1 MYLRILKK
9 DLKRKKTM
17 NVILLVFIML
27 AATFIASSVNNI
39 VTVTTALDNFY
50 EKAEGPD
57 YFVATRGIENNEPI
71 SQALDG
77 ISQVE
82 DCQTEDVIY
91 AESGAFCKGGKKLD
105 LKNTSVIMSFSDAAI
120 KFFDAENN
128 IIDEVKEGTVIL
140 SGKAMKNAG
149 INEGDV
155 IDITVGEKTISVK
168 VAGRCKDVILG
179 SDLMGMT
186 RFILNEKD
194 FEQLGQS
201 GNGFEGRL
209 WYIKTGDVAQVEEV
223 LSKADGI
230 LFNGDEA
237 MMKKTYVMD
246 MVIAGVLLV
255 VSVCLILVAFVVL
268 KFTIT
273 FTLSEEFREIGVMKA
288 IGIGNTKIRG
298 LYMVK
303 YLMMAATGA
312 VVGFFASIPFG
323 NMLIDSVSE
332 SIVLD
337 NENTVLINL
346 LCCILVV
353 AVILLFC
360 YGCTGKI
367 KKFTPI
373 DAVRN
378 GTTGERFNKKSVL
391 SLKNLPARPSVFMAL
406 NDILSSPVRYISI
419 MITYILCMLLVLV
432 LVNTANTLRSNKLVS
447 AFGVVK
453 SDLYMT
459 CDEAEMMSYMTADGR
474 EKAENKLDEI
484 ESKLEDNGIPAD
496 CMIETIY
503 KFNLTHNDKSYKSIG
518 LQGMRTSADMY
529 VYQEGTPP
537 QNENEIAITP
547 LVSEKLDAEIGDTV
561 TIHHSFGD
569 REYTVTALY
578 QSMNNLGEGVRL
590 HEDAQTDLGQ
600 SSGFFSFQLNF
611 KDSPDEKTI
620 KERAEKVKEIFDTKN
635 VQTAGEYVESMVGVA
650 DMIDGMKMLTLS
662 LVMIIIALVTILM
675 ERSFI
680 TKEQSEIAVMKAI
693 GFKTAT
699 VVSWHTMR
707 FMVIGIVSTI
717 AAVILSTPVTS
728 LSITPV
734 FRMMGAAF
742 GIEYDIK
749 PLEVYVIYPAVV
761 LAVTILSSMLTSL
774 YTRRI
779 AASQASSI
787 E

>member
-71 SQALDG
+71 SQTLDG

-105 LKNTSVIMSFSDAAI
+105 LKNTSVIMSFSNAAI
-120 KFFDAENN
+120 KFFDADNN

-201 GNGFEGRL
+201 GSGFEGRL

-246 MVIAGVLLV
+246 MVIAGALLV

-312 VVGFFASIPFG
+312 AVGFFASIPFG
-323 NMLIDSVSE
+323 NMLIDSVSK

-391 SLKNLPARPSVFMAL
+391 SLKNLPAKPSVFMAL

-432 LVNTANTLRSNKLVS
+432 LVNTANTLRSDKLVS

-459 CDEAEMMSYMTADGR
+459 WDEAEMMSYMTADGR

-484 ESKLEDNGIPAD
+484 ESKLEDNGD
-496 CMIETIY
+496 R
-503 KFNLTHNDKSYKSIG
+503 KS
-518 LQGMRTSADMY
+518 
-529 VYQEGTPP
+529 
-537 QNENEIAITP
+537 
-547 LVSEKLDAEIGDTV
+547 
-561 TIHHSFGD
+561 
-569 REYTVTALY
+569 
-578 QSMNNLGEGVRL
+578 
-590 HEDAQTDLGQ
+590 
-600 SSGFFSFQLNF
+600 
-611 KDSPDEKTI
+611 
-620 KERAEKVKEIFDTKN
+620 
-635 VQTAGEYVESMVGVA
+635 
-650 DMIDGMKMLTLS
+650 
-662 LVMIIIALVTILM
+662 
-675 ERSFI
+675 
-680 TKEQSEIAVMKAI
+680 
-693 GFKTAT
+693 
-699 VVSWHTMR
+699 VV
-707 FMVIGIVSTI
+707 
-717 AAVILSTPVTS
+717 
-728 LSITPV
+728 
-734 FRMMGAAF
+734 
-742 GIEYDIK
+742 
-749 PLEVYVIYPAVV
+749 
-761 LAVTILSSMLTSL
+761 
-774 YTRRI
+774 
-779 AASQASSI
+779 
-787 E
+787 